1 MPKAFFKFQLL
12 LHIVLLTGVFSAQT
26 NNPYALDG
34 FFTLHGSI
42 DLKSRHIHDKNGQ
55 EIGKPGYDMSNFD
68 NTYYINAIPYTGIIY
83 KVEKQRLA
91 AVGEVL
97 NGKKNGLWIECI
109 TNQSNEHVNQISN
122 VFEFKDGVLIKKK
135 VKDLNYE
142 DPNCL
147 EQGFF
152 SFIAPKQNI
161 GVLTDPE
168 GVLST
173 SDEYDGYGKPMYTLE
188 KKIFNGIAYVNESG
202 ACYVLIGN
210 YKNGFPH
217 GLMIDSNEGGYVYG
231 FGLMNAG
238 NKTGRWIENQYTGEP
253 RKIIDYLNNQATGS
267 ALFFNEG
274 QMSGV
279 GTYENGELI
288 GCEGNCEE

>member
-1 MPKAFFKFQLL
+1 MSRSLFYLNVF
-12 LHIVLLTGVFSAQT
+12 LTVALFTNGFYAQT
-26 NNPYALDG
+26 TNPYGLDG
-34 FFTLHGSI
+34 YYTLDGSI
-42 DLKSRHIHDKNGQ
+42 ELTKRALQDKNGQ
-55 EIGKPGYDMSNFD
+55 QIGKTGYDWNNFD
-68 NTYYINAIPYTGIIY
+68 FTFYSNNLPYTGIIY

-231 FGLMNAG
+231 FGLMNDG